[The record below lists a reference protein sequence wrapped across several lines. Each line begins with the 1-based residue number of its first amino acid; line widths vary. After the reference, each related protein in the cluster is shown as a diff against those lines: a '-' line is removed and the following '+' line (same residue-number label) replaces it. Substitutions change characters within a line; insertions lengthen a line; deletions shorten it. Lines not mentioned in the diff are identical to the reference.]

1 MLTDFLLGAG
11 RSRQTAALAGRLQV
25 APSTVSQ
32 EVKVDPDSPFD
43 YQLPKVSAEQLKRII
58 HKLFDHPN
66 MFTIHDCQRATARC
80 MLNYK
85 QNARSTGNC
94 RSPNAARASPLVFSS
109 RDLPLLCEGV
119 LLRAETLTRETF
131 STASLSILQC
141 AGNPIISRQTP
152 RLWRRISA
160 KHS

>member
-1 MLTDFLLGAG
+1 MTSAQRQDIGLNPIGWGYATGRSAYVLLPIHSLKDLLIFLLGAG
-11 RSRQTAALAGRLQV
+11 PSRQTAALAGRLQV

-43 YQLPKVSAEQLKRII
+43 YQFPKVSAEQLKRII

-66 MFTIHDCQRATARC
+66 MFTIRDCQRATAGC

-94 RSPNAARASPLVFSS
+94 HNRPHPELR
-109 RDLPLLCEGV
+109 LLCS
-119 LLRAETLTRETF
+119 RPETCR
-131 STASLSILQC
+131 
-141 AGNPIISRQTP
+141 
-152 RLWRRISA
+152 WSA
-160 KHS
+160 KGCIHGQRH